1 METTDLE
8 SKSLAS
14 RIQKLENTLDVQ
26 PLSCTRPSVIF
37 PTMVCR
43 STVTDLFLVGF
54 SSLHPNQGFQSLIT
68 GEQGMVPP
76 AVSGPKLFTDHDPQ
90 TRTCPAL

>member
-43 STVTDLFLVGF
+43 ST
-54 SSLHPNQGFQSLIT
+54 N
-68 GEQGMVPP
+68 
-76 AVSGPKLFTDHDPQ
+76 K
-90 TRTCPAL
+90 